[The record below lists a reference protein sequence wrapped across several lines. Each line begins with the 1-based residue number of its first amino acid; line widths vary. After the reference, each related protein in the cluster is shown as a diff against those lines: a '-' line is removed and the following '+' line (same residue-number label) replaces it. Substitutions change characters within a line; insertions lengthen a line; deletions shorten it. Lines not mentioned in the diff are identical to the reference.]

1 MLLLFFLVWLIFN
14 GAITTE
20 IVIFG
25 IVISLLMFAFIC
37 KFMDYS
43 LRKEKKLLMRSGYF
57 LLYVLILIKEVLKA
71 NMEVVRMIISR
82 DVVVQPVMVSFQTSL
97 KSGFCRAILANTIT
111 LTPGTITVSLED
123 SELIVHCLDKSLA
136 EGMENS
142 VFVEMLEKLER
153 IGE

>member
-1 MLLLFFLVWLIFN
+1 MLILFFLVWLIFN

-20 IVIFG
+20 IVVFG
-25 IVISLLMFAFIC
+25 IVISLVMFAFIC
-37 KFMDYS
+37 KCMDYS
-43 LRKEKKLLMRSGYF
+43 LQKEKKLLMRSGYF

-82 DVVVQPVMVSFQTSL
+82 DVTIQPTIVSFHTSL
-97 KSGFCRAILANTIT
+97 KSRFCRAILANTIT

-123 SELIVHCLDKSLA
+123 NELIVHCLDKSLA
-136 EGMENS
+136 EGMDAS

>member
-14 GAITTE
+14 GAVTTE
-20 IVIFG
+20 IVLFG

-57 LLYVLILIKEVLKA
+57 LLYVLILVREVLKA

>member
-14 GAITTE
+14 GAVTTE
-20 IVIFG
+20 IVLFG

-57 LLYVLILIKEVLKA
+57 LLYVLILVREVLKA

-136 EGMENS
+136 EGLENS

>member
-14 GAITTE
+14 GAVTTE
-20 IVIFG
+20 IVLFG

-57 LLYVLILIKEVLKA
+57 LLYVLILVREVLKA

-123 SELIVHCLDKSLA
+123 NELIVHCLDKSLA

>member
-43 LRKEKKLLMRSGYF
+43 LRKEKKLLMLSGYF

-97 KSGFCRAILANTIT
+97 KSRFCRAILANTIT

>member
-57 LLYVLILIKEVLKA
+57 LLYVLILVREVLKA

-123 SELIVHCLDKSLA
+123 NELIVHCLDKSLA

>member
-14 GAITTE
+14 GAVTTE
-20 IVIFG
+20 IVLFG

-57 LLYVLILIKEVLKA
+57 LLYVLILVREVLKA

-111 LTPGTITVSLED
+111 LTPGTITVYLED